1 MITTAFTELVGC
13 RHPLQQAGMGGAATP
28 ALAQA
33 VAGAGGLGM
42 LAMSTA
48 SVDAV
53 IDAVTAVCAGAS
65 GPVGINFLMP
75 FLNRDAVSAAASAGA
90 RLVEFFYDTP
100 SESLVE
106 MVHAG
111 GALAAW
117 QVGSVTEARQAVDA
131 GCDVV
136 IAQGCEAG
144 GHVRG
149 TVGLL
154 ALLDGVLEA
163 VPVPVVAAGGI
174 GTGRSMAAV
183 LAAGASAAR
192 LGTRFLAASE
202 ADVHPEY
209 LELLIGAEA
218 DDTVLTEAFSVYW
231 PDAPHRVLRSAVEAA
246 LAFDGDVVGETS
258 HGGQRVPLPR
268 LAVPGPTR
276 ATTGAIAAMAL
287 YAGQSVG
294 AVRRS
299 APAASIVASLVEE
312 AERLLRVSRP

>member
-53 IDAVTAVCAGAS
+53 VDAVTAVCAGAS

-75 FLNRDAVSAAASAGA
+75 FLNRDVVSAAASAGA

-154 ALLDGVLEA
+154 ALLDDVLEA

-174 GTGRSMAAV
+174 GSGRSMAAV

-246 LAFDGDVVGETS
+246 LAFDGDVVGETV

-268 LAVPGPTR
+268 LSVPGPTR

-299 APAASIVASLVEE
+299 ASAASIVASLVEE
-312 AERLLRVSRP
+312 AERLLRVPRP